1 MVFRMITLT
10 VNGKPREL
18 DGPTPLLE
26 LLHSSGV
33 NLQFVAVSYNGEVLD
48 REQFPGITLNEG
60 DQVEVVRPVGGG

>member
-1 MVFRMITLT
+1 MITLT

-26 LLHSSGV
+26 LLRASGV
-33 NLQFVAVSYNGEVLD
+33 NLQFVAVCYNGDVLD
-48 REQFPGITLNEG
+48 KDQFPRITLDEG

>member
-1 MVFRMITLT
+1 MITLT

-26 LLHSSGV
+26 LLRTSGV
-33 NLQFVAVSYNGEVLD
+33 NLQFVAVCYNGDVLD
-48 REQFPGITLNEG
+48 KDQFPRITLNEG

>member
-1 MVFRMITLT
+1 MITLT

-26 LLHSSGV
+26 LLRTSGV
-33 NLQFVAVSYNGEVLD
+33 NLQFVAVCYNGDVLD
-48 REQFPGITLNEG
+48 RDQFPRITLNEG

>member
-1 MVFRMITLT
+1 MITLT

-26 LLHSSGV
+26 LLRASGV
-33 NLQFVAVSYNGEVLD
+33 NLQFVAVWYNGDVLD
-48 REQFPGITLNEG
+48 KDQFPRITLDEG

>member
-1 MVFRMITLT
+1 MITLT

-26 LLHSSGV
+26 LLRSSGV